1 VQYFIAVAEELHFGR
16 AAERLHIAQPSLS
29 HQIRRLEQQLGVTL
43 LDRTSRRV
51 ELTDAGRA
59 LLGEGRRLLAHSERT
74 TRLVRS
80 ASVQQLTIGFYGS
93 AASELLP
100 GLLDGFTT
108 AHPTVEVSVRELL
121 LDRIDELLA
130 GGVDVAFTRLLPGQA
145 DVEVEVIAREPR
157 VVALPISHPLAA
169 RAELRFEDLRDE
181 SFITNPAVEASG
193 PPLRWLAEQA
203 RHSLPGRVAAQAA
216 SVQEILTL
224 VAARRGVCVVPRSV
238 ARHYPRADVA
248 YTEVTDADP
257 AVISLAWP
265 RVDVRPVVE
274 AFIEEAR
281 SWRREP
287 HQSSDRDANSKPQAT
302 NEPRWMRVSWKR
314 SA

>member
-16 AAERLHIAQPSLS
+16 AAERLRIAQPSLS

-59 LLGEGRRLLAHSERT
+59 LLREGRRLLAHSERT

-80 ASVQQLTIGFYGS
+80 SVVQRLTLGFYGS

-100 GLLDGFTT
+100 GLLDAFATT
-108 AHPTVEVSVRELL
+108 HPNVEVSVRELL
-121 LDRIDELLA
+121 LDQIDELLG

-145 DVEVEVIAREPR
+145 EVEVEVIAREPR

-169 RAELRFEDLRDE
+169 RPELCFEDLRRE
-181 SFITNPAVEASG
+181 SFITNPTTTASV

-203 RHSLPGRVAAQAA
+203 RHGLPGRVAAQAA

-224 VAARRGVCVVPRSV
+224 VAARRGVCLVPRSV

-248 YTEVTDADP
+248 YVEVTDADP
-257 AVISLAWP
+257 AVISLAWS
-265 RVDVRPVVE
+265 RANVRPVVE

-281 SWRREP
+281 SWQKEP
-287 HQSSDRDANSKPQAT
+287 QPVKA
-302 NEPRWMRVSWKR
+302 
-314 SA
+314 

>member
-1 VQYFIAVAEELHFGR
+1 MQYFIAVAEELHFGR
-16 AAERLHIAQPSLS
+16 AAERLRIAQPSLS

-59 LLGEGRRLLAHSERT
+59 LLREGRRLLAHSERT

-80 ASVQQLTIGFYGS
+80 SVVQRLTLGFYGS

-100 GLLDGFTT
+100 GLLDAFATT
-108 AHPTVEVSVRELL
+108 HPNVEVSVRELL
-121 LDRIDELLA
+121 LDQIDELLG

-145 DVEVEVIAREPR
+145 EVEVEVIAREPR

-169 RAELRFEDLRDE
+169 RPELCFEDLRRE
-181 SFITNPAVEASG
+181 SFITNPTTTASV

-203 RHSLPGRVAAQAA
+203 RHGLPGRVAAQAA

-224 VAARRGVCVVPRSV
+224 VAARRGVCLVPRSV

-248 YTEVTDADP
+248 YVEGTDADP
-257 AVISLAWP
+257 AVISLAWS
-265 RVDVRPVVE
+265 RANVRPVVE

-281 SWRREP
+281 SWQKEP
-287 HQSSDRDANSKPQAT
+287 QPVKA
-302 NEPRWMRVSWKR
+302 
-314 SA
+314 